1 MATDEDLQKISQITR
16 DISQGLNTINMINMA
31 ENEAISKQKQLE
43 YVQQKKEINEQN
55 KANINTQL
63 STLALEEKEANDRA
77 KESLKNIR
85 LWNQNAEDL
94 SNLDNE
100 FRTEDGTAVLKDL
113 GLTYDG
119 NFQLSKNIANNVKD
133 QIKINRNYVNIAN
146 KMANELSNIE
156 QSFVDLKNEAVE
168 NLVDVAG
175 VAGIIDEEDVESYM
189 KADTKGEG
197 GTSRFYDAKGNLTP
211 IGRVFSQPMKR
222 VSGVDI
228 GTWDQKRVQEYEE
241 DVLKAFQVQSA
252 NDVKQAVI
260 RLQGSEANNNLKNVN
275 EDYWLQMGSKNNA
288 PGFSTDPSTYV
299 KASFETNRAQKNSLN
314 SDIISSLSWAGVADA
329 NKKVGKWISEYKKD
343 GVTLNEQEEIM
354 HNIIKELY
362 PSSGDAVIT
371 GKFGAGFKEGSGME
385 KADYDPSWGWG
396 YIFGDSKA
404 AKVAE
409 ENTLSNMNLWMA
421 LDNMYP
427 KYQEKY
433 KNFNKEEE
441 ETEDIFK
448 VKK

>member
-1 MATDEDLQKISQITR
+1 M
-16 DISQGLNTINMINMA
+16 
-31 ENEAISKQKQLE
+31 
-43 YVQQKKEINEQN
+43 
-55 KANINTQL
+55 
-63 STLALEEKEANDRA
+63 
-77 KESLKNIR
+77 
-85 LWNQNAEDL
+85 
-94 SNLDNE
+94 
-100 FRTEDGTAVLKDL
+100 
-113 GLTYDG
+113 
-119 NFQLSKNIANNVKD
+119 
-133 QIKINRNYVNIAN
+133 
-146 KMANELSNIE
+146 
-156 QSFVDLKNEAVE
+156 
-168 NLVDVAG
+168 
-175 VAGIIDEEDVESYM
+175 
-189 KADTKGEG
+189 
-197 GTSRFYDAKGNLTP
+197 
-211 IGRVFSQPMKR
+211 
-222 VSGVDI
+222 
-228 GTWDQKRVQEYEE
+228 
-241 DVLKAFQVQSA
+241 
-252 NDVKQAVI
+252 
-260 RLQGSEANNNLKNVN
+260 
-275 EDYWLQMGSKNNA
+275 
-288 PGFSTDPSTYV
+288 
-299 KASFETNRAQKNSLN
+299 NSN